1 MCRPLKRRGAPGAMV
16 RVHDLPLLALGF
28 VSLLLL
34 PALGVAGLFKQKLTP
49 ILGGVIFIWLLGG
62 VWALSSGWHAGMTE
76 ARFLRLWL
84 VGLTLGGGL
93 YLVARLRE
101 KRRTWKWIRLLMT
114 VTTVVVFVR
123 ALYSFFKT
131 YG

>member
-1 MCRPLKRRGAPGAMV
+1 MNDAAA
-16 RVHDLPLLALGF
+16 LAIGF

-34 PALGVAGLFKQKLTP
+34 PALGVAGMFKQKVTP
-49 ILGGVIFIWLLGG
+49 VLGGVIFLWLLGG
-62 VWALSSGWHAGMTE
+62 VWALSAGWHAGLTE

-101 KRRTWKWIRLLMT
+101 KRKTWKWIRFVLTLMT
-114 VTTVVVFVR
+114 VAVFVR
-123 ALYSFFKT
+123 ALISFLHT
-131 YG
+131 YA

>member
-1 MCRPLKRRGAPGAMV
+1 MNELAA
-16 RVHDLPLLALGF
+16 LLIGF

-34 PALGVAGLFKQKLTP
+34 PALGVAGLFKQKVTP
-49 ILGGVIFIWLLGG
+49 VLGGVVFLWLLGG
-62 VWALSSGWHAGMTE
+62 VWALSAGWHAGLTE

-84 VGLTLGGGL
+84 LGLTLGGGL

-101 KRRTWKWIRLLMT
+101 KRKTWKWIRLALAVVT
-114 VTTVVVFVR
+114 VAVFVR
-123 ALYSFFKT
+123 ALISFLQT